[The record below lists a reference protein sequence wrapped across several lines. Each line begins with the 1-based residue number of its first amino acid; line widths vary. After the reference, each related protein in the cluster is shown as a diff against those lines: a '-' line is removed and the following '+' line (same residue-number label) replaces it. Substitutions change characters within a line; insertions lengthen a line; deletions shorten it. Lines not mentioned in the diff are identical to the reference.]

1 MCSGCSPGKCEIPVS
16 EALPMQIACPTCDGI
31 GCDVCGVEG
40 WVKITECPR
49 KIVDRDTMN
58 FIELADF
65 AKDGAF
71 PVAGGTL
78 DQSQSFLVACRYLF
92 NEDAKAE
99 SQKYKEK

>member
-1 MCSGCSPGKCEIPVS
+1 
-16 EALPMQIACPTCDGI
+16 
-31 GCDVCGVEG
+31 
-40 WVKITECPR
+40 
-49 KIVDRDTMN
+49 MN